1 MGIFNKQ
8 KKPTESKKSPEAA
21 GQDRSA
27 TAMKDL
33 YTSQAKPA
41 GSASQARR
49 EPGQFL
55 ILKKPQVTEKAGNL
69 GAFNQYVF
77 VVDIKA
83 NKISIAKAVEAIY
96 GVKPD
101 AVRIIRCQGKT
112 KRYGRTIGRRK
123 DWKKAIVSLPAGKTI
138 NLYEG
143 V

>member
-1 MGIFNKQ
+1 
-8 KKPTESKKSPEAA
+8 
-21 GQDRSA
+21 
-27 TAMKDL
+27 MKDL
-33 YTSQAKPA
+33 YA
-41 GSASQARR
+41 GQPKKAGVTNVRR
-49 EPGQFL
+49 RDVGQL
-55 ILKKPQVTEKAGNL
+55 LVLKKPQITEKAGNL
-69 GAFNQYVF
+69 GVLNQYVF

-83 NKISIAKAVEAIY
+83 NKITIAKAVKAIY
-96 GVKPD
+96 GVKPT

>member
-8 KKPTESKKSPEAA
+8 KSPADNKKSPVEEKNPAP
-21 GQDRSA
+21 S
-27 TAMKDL
+27 AMKDL
-33 YTSQAKPA
+33 YA
-41 GSASQARR
+41 GQPKKAGATNVRR
-49 EPGQFL
+49 GDVGQL
-55 ILKKPQVTEKAGNL
+55 LVLKKPQITEKAGNL
-69 GAFNQYVF
+69 GVLNQYVF

-83 NKISIAKAVEAIY
+83 NKITIAKAVKAIY
-96 GVKPD
+96 GVKPT